1 MFLLLYWVLDVG
13 MIVFGVVCDVEIG
26 EFSVVD
32 NFVLIVNNFVEMFE
46 FSVVDNFVN
55 NFVSVDVDL
64 EDNVNVFILDEI
76 GLEVNVNVVNGDLYF
91 VWMVGLWELFRSF
104 FVYNNVVNEFFDCF
118 RFVFF
123 ILLRFILVCFVFDV
137 LCLVEIEF

>member
-1 MFLLLYWVLDVG
+1 

-46 FSVVDNFVN
+46 FSVVDNFVD

-91 VWMVGLWELFRSF
+91 V
-104 FVYNNVVNEFFDCF
+104 
-118 RFVFF
+118 
-123 ILLRFILVCFVFDV
+123 
-137 LCLVEIEF
+137 